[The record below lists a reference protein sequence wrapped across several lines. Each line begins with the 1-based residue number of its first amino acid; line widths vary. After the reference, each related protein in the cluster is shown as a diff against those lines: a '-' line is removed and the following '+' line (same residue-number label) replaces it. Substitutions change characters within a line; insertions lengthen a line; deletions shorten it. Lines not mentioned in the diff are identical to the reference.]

1 MLLFIKQTRTKFK
14 KNLAEFIYQH
24 QYFYVGTHTLW
35 LLNVITSLCLCI
47 ERRKSIY
54 FQHLKTSKQEEEEG
68 NVFFFFHFHDLN
80 FGSQQFLFS
89 STLSLW
95 FKAYKTDLKH
105 IKTPFS
111 LIDILLCVKYMHVYE
126 YAKLE
131 FCFSIS
137 IFCSLSPS
145 CSMPIPILQC
155 IFIKH
160 SNRMKNKREQTF

>member
-68 NVFFFFHFHDLN
+68 NVFFFFSFSWFEFRQSAIFVQLN
-80 FGSQQFLFS
+80 VIIMIQSIQNRFKTHQN
-89 STLSLW
+89 TLQPHRYFALCEIYACVW
-95 FKAYKTDLKH
+95 VRETW
-105 IKTPFS
+105 
-111 LIDILLCVKYMHVYE
+111 ILLFYFY
-126 YAKLE
+126 LL
-131 FCFSIS
+131 
-137 IFCSLSPS
+137 LSVSFMFNANPNIT
-145 CSMPIPILQC
+145 MYIYKA
-155 IFIKH
+155 F
-160 SNRMKNKREQTF
+160 E